1 MQLWDINLDL
11 GGDFMHI
18 EEKVVE
24 EEQLALINHRGAPE
38 DMGKLIYEIS
48 AWAEDNKITL
58 SGPPFAIY
66 YTSPQDNAEDIV
78 YDIGFPVAG
87 EVVGNERIIIANVPE
102 HKVVYALHKGPYA
115 DIPLVYQSLVEFVMI
130 NKYDVIGSPK
140 EIYFNSPEEVSAS
153 ELLTEVQFPVIKM

>member
-1 MQLWDINLDL
+1 
-11 GGDFMHI
+11 MHI

-24 EEQLALINHRGAPE
+24 EQQLAVINYKGAPE
-38 DMGKLIYEIS
+38 DMGKLINEIS

-66 YTSPQDNAEDIV
+66 YSTPQENAEEIV
-78 YDIGFPVAG
+78 YDVGFPVDG
-87 EVVGNERIIIANVPE
+87 EVQGTEKIIIATVPE
-102 HKVVYALHKGPYA
+102 HKVVYAKHKGPYA
-115 DIPLVYQSLVEFVMI
+115 DLPLVYQSMVEFVMI

-153 ELLTEVQFPVIKM
+153 ELLTEVQFPVIKMG